1 MDALETTNNTDTPES
16 QGSGQLSVE
25 EAFFTSEEQPTVNNE
40 IVGTPE
46 TQDTPAGDGANLNIE
61 ETQQSNDERRFQY
74 WQSEADKAKNEIAQL
89 KAQLNQQPQPQ
100 QAQPAPAEQKPVEE
114 FPPAPEKP
122 KAPVGFNRAEAN
134 EDPNSASAQYL
145 NQLDEWRDDIIQY
158 NSLKNEYQTALVS
171 EQLQNQEKARQDEI
185 KRAQAYQQQQQQ
197 VNQVHQRVQGEFGLT
212 AEEATEFVQ
221 TMSSPESLTMDNLVQ
236 LYRMQKGS
244 GQRVQTQPT
253 GPSETFNQQARA
265 QQVPSPMGV
274 LPAKQ
279 NESTASSEDNI
290 MDSMISGYKKSNPW

>member
-40 IVGTPE
+40 TVGTPE

-61 ETQQSNDERRFQY
+61 QAQQSNDERRFQY
-74 WQSEADKAKNEIAQL
+74 WQSEADKAKNEVAEL

-100 QAQPAPAEQKPVEE
+100 QVQPAPVEQKPVEE

-158 NSLKNEYQTALVS
+158 NSLKSEYQTALVS
-171 EQLQNQEKARQDEI
+171 EQLQIQEKARQDDI
-185 KRAQAYQQQQQQ
+185 RRAQAYQQQQQQ
-197 VNQVHQRVQGEFGLT
+197 VNQVHQRVQAEFGLT

-221 TMSSPESLTMDNLVQ
+221 TMSKPESLTMDNLVQ

-244 GQRVQTQPT
+244 GQTVQTQPT

-274 LPAKQ
+274 LPAQQ
-279 NESTASSEDNI
+279 NESTTSAEDTI
-290 MDSMISGYKKSNPW
+290 MDSMINGYKKSNPW

>member
-1 MDALETTNNTDTPES
+1 MDALETTNNAD
-16 QGSGQLSVE
+16 
-25 EAFFTSEEQPTVNNE
+25 
-40 IVGTPE
+40 TPE

-61 ETQQSNDERRFQY
+61 QAQQSNDERRFQY
-74 WQSEADKAKNEIAQL
+74 WQSEADKAKNEVAEL

-171 EQLQNQEKARQDEI
+171 EQLQQQESARQNDI
-185 KRAQAYQQQQQQ
+185 RRAQAYQQQQQQ
-197 VNQVHQRVQGEFGLT
+197 VNQVHQRVQGEFGLS

-221 TMSSPESLTMDNLVQ
+221 TMSKPESLTMDNLVQ

-244 GQRVQTQPT
+244 GQTVQTQPT

-274 LPAKQ
+274 LPAQQ
-279 NESTASSEDNI
+279 NESTQNTEDNI
-290 MDSMISGYKKSNPW
+290 IDSMISGYKKNNPW

>member
-1 MDALETTNNTDTPES
+1 MDALETNQNTDTPL
-16 QGSGQLSVE
+16 QGSEQLSVE
-25 EAFFTSEEQPTVNNE
+25 EAFFTSEEQPTVTNE
-40 IVGTPE
+40 TVGIPE
-46 TQDTPAGDGANLNIE
+46 TQETPAGDGSNLNIE
-61 ETQQSNDERRFQY
+61 QTQTENDERRFQY
-74 WQSEADKAKNEIAQL
+74 WQSEADKAKNENAKL
-89 KAQLNQQPQPQ
+89 KEQLNQQPQPQ

-122 KAPVGFNRAEAN
+122 QAPVGFNRAEAN

-145 NQLDEWRDDIIQY
+145 NQLDNWRDDIIQY

-171 EQLQNQEKARQDEI
+171 EQLQKQESARQDEI

-197 VNQVHQRVQGEFGLT
+197 VNEVHQRVQGEFGLST
-212 AEEATEFVQ
+212 EEATEFVQ

-244 GQRVQTQPT
+244 GQTVQTQPT
-253 GPSETFNQQARA
+253 GPSDTFNQQARA

-274 LPAKQ
+274 LPAQQ
-279 NESTASSEDNI
+279 NESTQSTEDSI
-290 MDSMISGYKKSNPW
+290 IDSMISGYKKSNPW

>member
-1 MDALETTNNTDTPES
+1 MDALETNQNTDTPS
-16 QGSGQLSVE
+16 QGSEQLSVE
-25 EAFFTSEEQPTVNNE
+25 EAFFTSEEQPTATSE
-40 IVGTPE
+40 TVGTPE
-46 TQDTPAGDGANLNIE
+46 VQDTPAGDGSNLNIE

-100 QAQPAPAEQKPVEE
+100 QAQPAPVEQKPVEE

-158 NSLKNEYQTALVS
+158 NSLKSEYQTALVS
-171 EQLQNQEKARQDEI
+171 EQLQNQEKARQDDI
-185 KRAQAYQQQQQQ
+185 RRAQAYQQQQQQ

-221 TMSSPESLTMDNLVQ
+221 TMSRPESLTMDNLVQ

-244 GQRVQTQPT
+244 GQTVQTQPT

-274 LPAKQ
+274 LPAQQ
-279 NESTASSEDNI
+279 NESTASAEDTI
-290 MDSMISGYKKSNPW
+290 MDSMISGYKKNNPW